1 MSKKLVFDLR
11 DKSPLEIRH
20 FFIMLRKVRK
30 QLASQGQNLSI
41 RPKSPAKIA

>member
-20 FFIMLRKVRK
+20 LFVMLKKVRK
-30 QLASQGQNLSI
+30 QLAGQGQKTSVRL
-41 RPKSPAKIA
+41 KSTK